1 MRDHERWI
9 WTELIAFD
17 NTQDDFGVGEY
28 IDTAGFTP
36 DAICLLVTSPD
47 FILAFEPVAEEV
59 VLPADYCARDGHEFN
74 QQRARQDWTNHQL
87 RSLIENLQK
96 RGVAVYVTVF
106 TRFYGNK
113 FHHEWL
119 SDHRE
124 VCKVYRH
131 AGWIASLNALARLAD
146 GTYFQQIFSDKL
158 VETMQWYGFDGW
170 HGADGWGP
178 HNGPLWLADA
188 SDDTI
193 AQFAETTDAELPEV
207 VTRAC
212 VHEVEKLEERMA
224 WIWRNVRRQWID
236 FNVDRWTD
244 FWQTMVDALHV
255 AGKKAVINSSW
266 GRAPWE
272 SLYRYGI
279 DYQRILATG
288 VDGMI
293 VETVAAGLAMDPRP
307 STATPQ
313 RHYDFLS
320 MLMLIRAY
328 VPEMKLIFLHNAHDV
343 VEEWDAIRHLPT
355 LLEKEIYALNNIF
368 HVKDGGALRP
378 STDGFLVCLGDGLTG
393 GHWDWL
399 RQRWEQSLGPVPAR
413 CLGATVLWSDNA
425 MHAQV
430 DDFTTTRTWNTHRLI
445 TRVMAR
451 GPQMH
456 ATVRV
461 EDLDAL
467 SGPLLVPNPHL
478 LAASEL
484 DAVKAY
490 CGGPVICIGG
500 AAASLGE
507 PDMAF
512 SDVCEPGAISCA
524 VYGVSDLEAP
534 TITVDEPE
542 EIPDDMLG
550 VEDLSGYWDHMYAR
564 EVSDSFLDACAD
576 VITRVCGGVR
586 ITEEQEYVRAMAVEL
601 PDGTLRI
608 GLKNDRQVY
617 SRPAVDVGS
626 EIDHVEILTEFPA
639 MEIRPEG
646 STFSVRV
653 PGKGIT
659 IVDVHLKSD

>member
-17 NTQDDFGVGEY
+17 NTDDDFGVGEY
-28 IDTAGFTP
+28 IATAGFTP
-36 DAICLLVTSPD
+36 DAICLLLTSPD

-87 RSLIENLQK
+87 RALIENLRK

-106 TRFYGNK
+106 TRFYGDR

-124 VCKVYRH
+124 VCKVYRE
-131 AGWIASLNALARLAD
+131 AGWTASLNPLARLAD
-146 GTYFQQIFSDKL
+146 GTYFQDIFAAKL
-158 VETMQWYGFDGW
+158 VATIQWYGFDGW

-178 HNGPLWLADA
+178 HNGPLWRVDA

-193 AQFAETTDAELPEV
+193 VQFAEMTAAELPDI

-212 VHEVEKLEERMA
+212 VHDIEKLEQRMA
-224 WIWRNVRRQWID
+224 WIWKSVRREWIE
-236 FNVDRWTD
+236 FNVQRWTD
-244 FWQTMVDALHV
+244 FWQKMVEALHAV
-255 AGKKAVINSSW
+255 GKKAVINSSW

-279 DYQRILATG
+279 DYRRIFASG
-288 VDGMI
+288 VDAMV

-307 STATPQ
+307 GTATPE

-328 VPEMKLIFLHNAHDV
+328 VPEMKLIFLQNAHDV

-368 HVKDGGALRP
+368 HVTDSGALQP
-378 STDGFLVCLGDGLTG
+378 SADGFLVCLGDGLTD

-399 RQRWEQSLGPVPAR
+399 RQRWEQSLGPVPTR
-413 CLGATVLWSDNA
+413 SLGATVLWSDHA
-425 MHAQV
+425 MQAQV
-430 DDFTTTRTWNTHRLI
+430 DEFTHTRACNSHRLI
-445 TRVMAR
+445 TRLMSR
-451 GPQMH
+451 GPQVH

-461 EDLDAL
+461 EDLDVL

-478 LAASEL
+478 LAAAEL
-484 DAVKAY
+484 DAVRAY
-490 CGGPVICIGG
+490 RGGPVICVGG
-500 AAASLGE
+500 AAKSLGE

-512 SDVCEPGAISCA
+512 SDVCEPGAFTCA
-524 VYGVSDLEAP
+524 VFGVGNLQAP
-534 TITVDEPE
+534 TIAAIEPE
-542 EIPDDMLG
+542 VIPPNMLA
-550 VEDLSGYWDHMYAR
+550 VEDLGGYWDHMYMR

-608 GLKNDRQVY
+608 ALKNDRDVY
-617 SRPAVDVGS
+617 SRPVVAVDG
-626 EIDHVEILTEFPA
+626 EIDHADIVTEFPA
-639 MEIRPEG
+639 MAIRPEG
-646 STFSVRV
+646 SMFSVRV

-659 IVDVHLKSD
+659 VVDVHLKSH